1 MALRD
6 GFRRAVGSFA
16 LTAAVM
22 VSLHLLL
29 K

>member
-1 MALRD
+1 LAVREA
-6 GFRRAVGSFA
+6 FRRAAGSFV

>member
-1 MALRD
+1 MVARDALR
-6 GFRRAVGSFA
+6 RAASSFV

-29 K
+29 R

>member
-1 MALRD
+1 MVVREQL
-6 GFRRAVGSFA
+6 RRAASSFV

-22 VSLHLLL
+22 VTLHLLL

>member
-1 MALRD
+1 MAIGDALR
-6 GFRRAVGSFA
+6 RAAGSFV

-29 K
+29 R

>member
-1 MALRD
+1 MAIRD
-6 GFRRAVGSFA
+6 GFRRAAGSFV

-22 VSLHLLL
+22 VTLHLLL

>member
-1 MALRD
+1 MAIREQL
-6 GFRRAVGSFA
+6 RRAASSFV